1 MEPPTKK
8 SKKTAEVAPAQLV
21 LNSNVGRVDGSNLS
35 LLQEYLR
42 KDPESYYEEFLERF
56 THFIELGKLLQ
67 IQPSV
72 HRMELS
78 PLLEL
83 INFLGSVSF
92 CYPSEF

>member
-1 MEPPTKK
+1 MGPPAKRAKK
-8 SKKTAEVAPAQLV
+8 EKAPPAPLT
-21 LNSNVGRVDGSNLS
+21 LSNNGRIDGSNLE
-35 LLQEYLR
+35 LLQEFLR

-72 HRMELS
+72 HRMELN

-83 INFLGSVSF
+83 ITFLGSVAFS
-92 CYPSEF
+92 YPGMSI